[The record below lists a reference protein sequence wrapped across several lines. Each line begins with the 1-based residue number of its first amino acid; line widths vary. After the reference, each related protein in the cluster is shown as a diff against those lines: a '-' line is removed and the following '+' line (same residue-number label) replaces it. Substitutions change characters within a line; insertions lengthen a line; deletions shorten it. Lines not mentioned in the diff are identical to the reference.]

1 MKVAI
6 MGAGLSGLS
15 CAKYLEDHN
24 IEPVIFEKRE
34 RVGERF
40 PNMEAI
46 IQMVHRP
53 LKDPLIYI
61 NKKYN

>member
-1 MKVAI
+1 
-6 MGAGLSGLS
+6 LS

-40 PNMEAI
+40 PNWKRLYRWTQAFERTA
-46 IQMVHRP
+46 
-53 LKDPLIYI
+53 IYI
-61 NKKYN
+61 NKKYNNNLVPAGKVHT